1 MLFRRDGSLRCALLA
16 AKNIPTAVDTATP
29 STRRQSKAGPLAGF
43 FPGGNKAQRSEP
55 FRRGRMP
62 PRARG

>member
-29 STRRQSKAGPLAGF
+29 LTCRQSTAGRP
-43 FPGGNKAQRSEP
+43 
-55 FRRGRMP
+55 
-62 PRARG
+62 ARTAANND